1 MESTPFPA
9 SVDLSDCA
17 LPEPRKPRKP
27 LTVEQQARRRVQLGE
42 ARRRKE
48 EMHAAADAAGKPIP
62 RALAKGESR
71 IEFHL
76 SQEERDAYYALLR
89 QPATTL
95 KVAFQWIKDRGFP
108 IGIDSVRRHRSNFL
122 KSRAEQREAV
132 ELAFVFAETARS
144 RGSACMVDAAA
155 AFVEQKV
162 MTSLMRGVQEQP
174 EGEAFDAKHWQEIY
188 KVVGSMTRARSSIE
202 KIRLNEAKAASAE
215 QSAGS
220 ASSTGAAGSASPATK
235 SRGKAEED
243 DGSRSFRDGTF
254 WKDVSPEEEAISQ
267 PDLDWKS
274 RPDGHPMEN
283 WPREWQEKWFEEA
296 EQIMGRPMKFL
307 MPKRHRPPGAV
318 PAGPLTPKRKM
329 TVQEV
334 CVESADRMTRL
345 LGLPMPGEEAREWCR
360 QYDAAKPERDKMI
373 AELEEQLLGKKT
385 MEIGEGR

>member
-1 MESTPFPA
+1 MPA
-9 SVDLSDCA
+9 N
-17 LPEPRKPRKP
+17 
-27 LTVEQQARRRVQLGE
+27 EQEMAARLQRLEYGRQC
-42 ARRRKE
+42 RKE
-48 EMHAAADAAGKPIP
+48 NQAAARAKGIELP
-62 RALAKGESR
+62 RALAKGQST
-71 IEFHL
+71 IEAML
-76 SQEERDAYYALLR
+76 PPAALDEYYTLLR
-89 QPATTL
+89 KPGTTL
-95 KVAFQWIKDRGFP
+95 KDLSAWLKEREYP
-108 IGIDSVRRHRSNFL
+108 IGMSAIRRHRSNYL
-122 KSRAEQREAV
+122 QRRADQRDAV

-162 MTSLMRGVQEQP
+162 MTSLMRNVKEQP

-215 QSAGS
+215 LSAGS

-385 MEIGEGR
+385 MEIGEGK